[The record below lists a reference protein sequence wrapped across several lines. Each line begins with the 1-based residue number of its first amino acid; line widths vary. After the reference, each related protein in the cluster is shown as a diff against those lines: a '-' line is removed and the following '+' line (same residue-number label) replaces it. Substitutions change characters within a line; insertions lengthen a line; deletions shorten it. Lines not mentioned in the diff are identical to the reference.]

1 MTKSAMSL
9 LLVAMMAF
17 SGFAVAQMKSGTDGG
32 AGPTG
37 VSGMG
42 DGGKSVT
49 TREAVKAEAAPMKSG
64 IQGGEGASPA
74 ANPNTSAKMNK
85 PMMTA
90 AQKKARRAEAR
101 AARKARLAAEA
112 GNTPMKDGKTVN

>member
-9 LLVAMMAF
+9 LLVAMMAT

-37 VSGMG
+37 ASGSG

-49 TREAVKAEAAPMKSG
+49 TRAAVKAEAVPMKSG
-64 IQGGEGASPA
+64 NQGGEGAKPSDGSSPKA
-74 ANPNTSAKMNK
+74 APK
-85 PMMTA
+85 MTA
-90 AQKKARRAEAR
+90 EEKKAKRAEAR
-101 AARKARLAAEA
+101 AARKARLAAKA
-112 GNTPMKDGKTVN
+112 GNTPMKDGKSTN